1 MISNENVNEIQR
13 REVNRLMN
21 SPSLNILNAIQEHIK
36 VQVERIANVK
46 PDEYVEMN
54 LKNLRDIINLD

>member
-1 MISNENVNEIQR
+1 VISNENVNEIQR